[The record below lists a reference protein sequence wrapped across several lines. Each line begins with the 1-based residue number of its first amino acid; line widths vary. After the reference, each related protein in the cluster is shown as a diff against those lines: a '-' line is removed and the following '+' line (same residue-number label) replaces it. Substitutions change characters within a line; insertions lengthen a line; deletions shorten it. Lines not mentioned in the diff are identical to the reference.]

1 MHSYNMFG
9 VNLNVK
15 KHQYD
20 YVLRFITENS
30 GEIVQNDKL
39 TENWINMY
47 IRFSDEDKAQE
58 LMYRVALDNCA

>member
-1 MHSYNMFG
+1 MHSYIMFG

-20 YVLRFITENS
+20 YVLRFITENN
-30 GEIVQNDKL
+30 GEIIQNDRL
-39 TENWINMY
+39 RENWINMH

>member
-1 MHSYNMFG
+1 MFG

-20 YVLRFITENS
+20 YVLRFITENN
-30 GEIVQNDKL
+30 GEIVQNNKL
-39 TENWINMY
+39 KENWIIMY

>member
-1 MHSYNMFG
+1 MFG

-39 TENWINMY
+39 RENWINMH
-47 IRFSDEDKAQE
+47 IQFSDEDKAQ
-58 LMYRVALDNCA
+58 

>member
-1 MHSYNMFG
+1 MHSYIMFG

-15 KHQYD
+15 NHQYD
-20 YVLRFITENS
+20 YVLRFITENN
-30 GEIVQNDKL
+30 GEIVQDDRL
-39 TENWINMY
+39 RENWINMY

>member
-1 MHSYNMFG
+1 MFG

-39 TENWINMY
+39 RENWINMH

>member
-1 MHSYNMFG
+1 MHSYIMFG

-39 TENWINMY
+39 RENWINIY
-47 IRFSDEDKAQE
+47 VRFCDEDKAQE

>member
-1 MHSYNMFG
+1 MFR

-39 TENWINMY
+39 MENWINMH

-58 LMYRVALDNCA
+58 LMYRVALDNCT

>member
-1 MHSYNMFG
+1 MHSYIMFR

-39 TENWINMY
+39 RENWINMH

>member
-1 MHSYNMFG
+1 MHSYIMFG

-20 YVLRFITENS
+20 YVLKFIAENS

-39 TENWINMY
+39 RENWINMY
-47 IRFSDEDKAQE
+47 IRFSDKDKAQE
-58 LMYRVALDNCA
+58 LMYRVALDNCV

>member
-1 MHSYNMFG
+1 MFG

-20 YVLRFITENS
+20 YVLRFITKNS

-39 TENWINMY
+39 RENWINMY
-47 IRFSDEDKAQE
+47 ILFSDEDKAQE

>member
-39 TENWINMY
+39 RENWINMY
-47 IRFSDEDKAQE
+47 IRFSDKDKAQE

>member
-1 MHSYNMFG
+1 MHSYIMFG

-39 TENWINMY
+39 RENWINMH

>member
-1 MHSYNMFG
+1 MFG

-15 KHQYD
+15 KHQYG

-39 TENWINMY
+39 RENWINMY

>member
-1 MHSYNMFG
+1 MFG

-20 YVLRFITENS
+20 YVLRFITENN

-39 TENWINMY
+39 KENWILIY
-47 IRFSDEDKAQE
+47 VRFSDEDIAQ
-58 LMYRVALDNCA
+58 

>member
-1 MHSYNMFG
+1 MFG

-20 YVLRFITENS
+20 YVLRFITENN
-30 GEIVQNDKL
+30 GEIMQNDKL
-39 TENWINMY
+39 RENWINMY

-58 LMYRVALDNCA
+58 LMYRVALDNCV

>member
-1 MHSYNMFG
+1 MHSYIMFG

-39 TENWINMY
+39 RENWINMH

-58 LMYRVALDNCA
+58 LMYRVALDNCV

>member
-20 YVLRFITENS
+20 YVLRFITENN
-30 GEIVQNDKL
+30 GEIIQNDKL
-39 TENWINMY
+39 RENWIIMY
-47 IRFSDEDKAQE
+47 IRFGDEDKAQE

>member
-1 MHSYNMFG
+1 MHSYIMFR

-39 TENWINMY
+39 RENWINMH
-47 IRFSDEDKAQE
+47 IRFNDEDKAQE

>member
-1 MHSYNMFG
+1 MFG

-15 KHQYD
+15 NHQYD
-20 YVLRFITENS
+20 YVLRFITENN
-30 GEIVQNDKL
+30 GEIVQDDRL
-39 TENWINMY
+39 RENWINMY

>member
-1 MHSYNMFG
+1 MFG

-20 YVLRFITENS
+20 YVLRFITENN

-39 TENWINMY
+39 KENWILIY
-47 IRFSDEDKAQE
+47 VRFSDEDKAQE
-58 LMYRVALDNCA
+58 LMYRVALDNCV

>member
-1 MHSYNMFG
+1 MYSYNMFG

-20 YVLRFITENS
+20 YVLKFITENG

-39 TENWINMY
+39 RENWINMF
-47 IRFSDEDKAQE
+47 IRFNDEDKAQE
-58 LMYRVALDNCA
+58 LMYRVALNNCA

>member
-1 MHSYNMFG
+1 MHSYIMFG

-39 TENWINMY
+39 RENWINMH
-47 IRFSDEDKAQE
+47 IQFSDEDKAQE

>member
-1 MHSYNMFG
+1 MFG

-39 TENWINMY
+39 RENWINMH
-47 IRFSDEDKAQE
+47 IQFSDEDKAQE

>member
-20 YVLRFITENS
+20 YVIKFITENN

-39 TENWINMY
+39 RGNWINMY

-58 LMYRVALDNCA
+58 LMYRVALDNYA

>member
-1 MHSYNMFG
+1 MHSYDMFG

-20 YVLRFITENS
+20 YVLRFITENN
-30 GEIVQNDKL
+30 GEIMQNDKL
-39 TENWINMY
+39 REDWINMY

-58 LMYRVALDNCA
+58 LMYRVAFDNCA

>member
-15 KHQYD
+15 QHQYD

-30 GEIVQNDKL
+30 GVIVQNDNL
-39 TENWINMY
+39 RENWINMY

-58 LMYRVALDNCA
+58 LMYRVVLNNCA

>member
-1 MHSYNMFG
+1 MYRYNMFG

-20 YVLRFITENS
+20 YVLKFITENN

-39 TENWINMY
+39 RENWINMY

-58 LMYRVALDNCA
+58 LMYRVVLDNCA